1 MGCLDP
7 SNAMDTECIRAV
19 ILSDDVSD
27 DDNIDDG
34 TESDDESYVEPRGG
48 GEECT
53 GDATSD
59 DDCCSD
65 VDATDNFFQWEGQDE
80 EG

>member
-1 MGCLDP
+1 M
-7 SNAMDTECIRAV
+7 

-27 DDNIDDG
+27 DGNIDDG
-34 TESDDESYVEPRGG
+34 TESHDESYVEPR
-48 GEECT
+48 EDDADCI

-65 VDATDNFFQWEGQDE
+65 VDATDNSFQWKGQHKA
-80 EG
+80 G